1 MVGAFFDFC
10 QGNHCTG
17 YDMGLHAVI
26 HMMIM
31 IGLLHIDGVVDASAG
46 CEANIILVTQFFR
59 QNVGRHLLSLD
70 PMIVVVVA
78 AHSNFY

>member
-1 MVGAFFDFC
+1 
-10 QGNHCTG
+10 
-17 YDMGLHAVI
+17 
-26 HMMIM
+26 MMIM

-70 PMIVVVVA
+70 PMIVVVVTVGSA
-78 AHSNFY
+78 KVYP